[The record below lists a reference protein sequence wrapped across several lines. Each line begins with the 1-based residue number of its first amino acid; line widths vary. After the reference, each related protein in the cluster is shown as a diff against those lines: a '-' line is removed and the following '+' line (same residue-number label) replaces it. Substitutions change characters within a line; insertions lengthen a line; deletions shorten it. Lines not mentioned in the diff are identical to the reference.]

1 MPEIFHHGTS
11 TEETPSGY
19 PQMPTAASNVIA
31 FPFTADDADA
41 ATFPLNKVVF
51 TTDGASAATRGCGLK
66 LLGIPRNQREIE
78 QVERGRAPI
87 IKRSGCAKRVL
98 NPPSQ
103 RVRGRNNRRI
113 K

>member
-51 TTDGASAATRGCGLK
+51 TTDGAS
-66 LLGIPRNQREIE
+66 LL
-78 QVERGRAPI
+78 VSHGRIVQACDAVKNKTPLL
-87 IKRSGCAKRVL
+87 A
-98 NPPSQ
+98 
-103 RVRGRNNRRI
+103 
-113 K
+113 